1 MPSLTRAML
10 RAPGRSEAADRNGVG
25 VPPAPRRPLGGRAA
39 NRPNP
44 QETLRLVE
52 GARDAFE
59 TLQLQLLGVVEQA
72 RSSIL
77 EVHHERDQLRAA
89 IAALQEEKDG
99 WSQRARKA
107 EATLEQANQ
116 VLQTQQ
122 GILEKAILRE
132 REAVQRAYR
141 LELKLRQSGASQRAD

>member
-1 MPSLTRAML
+1 ML
-10 RAPGRSEAADRNGVG
+10 RSPGRSDA
-25 VPPAPRRPLGGRAA
+25 PAPAPKRPFMGRAT

-44 QETLRLVE
+44 QETLALVE
-52 GARDAFE
+52 GAGEAFE
-59 TLQLQLLGVVEQA
+59 TLQLQLLGVLQKAKSSLQEAQQERAQLQVE
-72 RSSIL
+72 
-77 EVHHERDQLRAA
+77 V
-89 IAALQEEKDG
+89 AALEKEKDG

-132 REAVQRAYR
+132 REAVQRAYM
-141 LELKLRQSGASQRAD
+141 LELKLRQSGATQRPA

>member
-10 RAPGRSEAADRNGVG
+10 RAPGRSEARDGNAVAAS
-25 VPPAPRRPLGGRAA
+25 PAPRRPLAGRTA

-44 QETLRLVE
+44 QETLTLVE

-59 TLQLQLLGVVEQA
+59 TLQLQLLGVVQKA
-72 RSSIL
+72 RSSL
-77 EVHHERDQLRAA
+77 QEVHHERDQLRAE

-132 REAVQRAYR
+132 REAVQRAYM
-141 LELKLRQSGASQRAD
+141 LELKLRQSGAAQRPA